1 MRSLSSLEQMLLEI
15 SKVQRVQLESVL
27 QDAVALQVKTDY
39 DILEKNNNLIGKLSY
54 LQLWL

>member
-1 MRSLSSLEQMLLEI
+1 MLLEI